1 VTHDGS
7 HIDALNTELKFQADL
22 LRHIERLGW
31 LTARRPDGPLLKGFC
46 GKTDVSSVFSRYR
59 ALFAVPGF
67 ARLLVSSVVG
77 RLPSGMFSLAIL
89 LFVREQTGSFLV
101 AGLAVGAFTLAG
113 AIVSPVQGA
122 AVDRLGQPRVL
133 LPAAVVQGA
142 LLVALVLVLRGGA
155 PVAAVVA
162 LAALAGAVLP
172 PISACIRA
180 LWPEVAPDAEALE
193 AAYALDAI
201 TQEIIYTLGPLL
213 VGVVAVLLSPAAS
226 VLLCATITVA
236 GTAFFAASTLSRRW
250 QGGLHERSRGGALAS
265 SGLRVL
271 LGSAVFGGMV
281 VGAAEIGLP
290 ALAVHV
296 GSRGAA
302 GVLLALF
309 SVGSMLGGL
318 AYTARSW
325 RLSIGSR
332 YTAILLAVEIS
343 MTPLIV
349 VHSLPAGLLFSVVAG
364 LGVAPMLSSQFSLV
378 GALAPAGTTT
388 EAFTW
393 HRAATVGGI
402 AGGSALGGAL
412 VDTGGVSAAFALG
425 CTGAAL
431 AAVLAVFGRRRI
443 DPTLSEPSQGATVRI
458 GPGVPAERQA

>member
-1 VTHDGS
+1 
-7 HIDALNTELKFQADL
+7 
-22 LRHIERLGW
+22 
-31 LTARRPDGPLLKGFC
+31 LLKRIC
-46 GKTDVSSVFSRYR
+46 AKTDVSSVFSRYR
-59 ALFAVPGF
+59 ALFSVPGF
-67 ARLLVSSVVG
+67 ARLLVSSVIG

-89 LFVREQTGSFLV
+89 LFVRERTGSFLV
-101 AGLAVGAFTLAG
+101 AGVAVGAFTLAG

-133 LPAAVVQGA
+133 LPAAIVQGA
-142 LLVALVLVLRGGA
+142 LLVALVLILRGGA
-155 PVAAVVA
+155 PAVAIVA

-180 LWPEVAPDAEALE
+180 LWPEVAPNAEALE

-213 VGVVAVLLSPAAS
+213 VGSVAILLSPAVS

-236 GTAFFAASTLSRRW
+236 GTVFFAASTLSRRW
-250 QGGLHERSRGGALAS
+250 QGGLHKRSRGGALAS
-265 SGLRVL
+265 SGLRTL
-271 LGSAVFGGMV
+271 LGSAVFGGVV
-281 VGAAEIGLP
+281 VGAAEVGLP
-290 ALAVHV
+290 ALAVHL
-296 GSRGAA
+296 GSRGSA

-309 SVGSMLGGL
+309 SLGSMLGGL
-318 AYTARSW
+318 IYAAWSW

-332 YTAILLAVEIS
+332 YTAILLGVEIS
-343 MTPLIV
+343 MAPLIA
-349 VHSLPAGLLFSVVAG
+349 VHSLPAGLLFSAVAG
-364 LGVAPMLSSQFSLV
+364 LGVAPMLSCQFSLV
-378 GALAPAGTTT
+378 GALAPMGTTT

-412 VDTGGVSAAFALG
+412 VDAAGVSAAFALG

-431 AAVLAVFGRRRI
+431 AAGLAVLGRRRI
-443 DPTLSEPSQGATVRI
+443 EPTLAQPPREPARAPV
-458 GPGVPAERQA
+458 

>member
-1 VTHDGS
+1 
-7 HIDALNTELKFQADL
+7 
-22 LRHIERLGW
+22 
-31 LTARRPDGPLLKGFC
+31 
-46 GKTDVSSVFSRYR
+46 VFSRYR
-59 ALFAVPGF
+59 DLFSVRGF

-89 LFVREQTGSFLV
+89 LFVRERTGSFLV
-101 AGLAVGAFTLAG
+101 AGLAVGAFTLVG

-133 LPAAVVQGA
+133 LPAAIAQGA
-142 LLVALVLVLRGGA
+142 LLVALVLILRRGA
-155 PVAAVVA
+155 PAVVIVA

-172 PISACIRA
+172 PISGCIRA
-180 LWPEVAPDAEALE
+180 LWANVAPDAEALE

-201 TQEIIYTLGPLL
+201 TQEVIYTLGPLL
-213 VGVVAVLLSPAAS
+213 VGFVAILFSPAAS
-226 VLLCATITVA
+226 LLLCAFITVA
-236 GTAFFAASTLSRRW
+236 GTVFFASSTLSRGW
-250 QGGLHERSRGGALAS
+250 QGGYKRSRGGALAS
-265 SGLRVL
+265 PGLRTL

-281 VGAAEIGLP
+281 VGAAEVGLP

-296 GSRGAA
+296 GSRGSA

-309 SVGSMLGGL
+309 SLGSMLGGL
-318 AYTARSW
+318 IYATRSW

-332 YTAILLAVEIS
+332 YPVILLGVEIS
-343 MTPLIV
+343 VAPLIV
-349 VHSLPAGLLFSVVAG
+349 VHSLPAGLLFSAIAG
-364 LGVAPMLSSQFSLV
+364 LGVAPMLSCQFSLV
-378 GALAPAGTTT
+378 GALAPMGTTT

-412 VDTGGVSAAFALG
+412 VDAAGVSAAFALG

-431 AAVLAVFGRRRI
+431 AAVLALLGRRRI
-443 DPTLSEPSQGATVRI
+443 EPILPEPPQGAMGRI
-458 GPGVPAERQA
+458 GPGVPADRRA